1 MIHRFYYIQRK
12 RISDITKFP
21 FCIMLIRCHKYLLCI
36 TKCQVCYRCLMF
48 KYIKHA
54 SRIHYGDRTISVEQ
68 VGDSLLMV

>member
-1 MIHRFYYIQRK
+1 MNDP
-12 RISDITKFP
+12 RILLHPKKKN
-21 FCIMLIRCHKYLLCI
+21 IRYHKISFLYKYLLCI